1 MLESAQRSH
10 GVCEATGVGGQSGG
24 NGDPSSTGGD
34 LTALPQLTPAMR
46 VVPTASLLV
55 PKVCPAAS
63 HCPYPPIGRAARRLG
78 VASICLHLSW
88 SPPHPG
94 PLAIPG
100 PHLANHADGQK
111 DGQCP
116 PPTPLLDASQPA
128 RGHSGA
134 GRKGC
139 PERKGSRKGMA
150 VKVWGLG
157 PRATVPAETVDL
169 ASAEMTQAAHKG
181 RVEVPPVLAYVRSKP
196 PTVPSP
202 SSEDASSSGP
212 SLPAETPRPPRPM
225 SVLNHFLDEELKSFG
240 VSLELP
246 LLPLP
251 WGRERGWLGLMVPQ
265 GFQGWWA
272 F

>member
-34 LTALPQLTPAMR
+34 LTALPQLTPTMR

-63 HCPYPPIGRAARRLG
+63 HCPCLPIGRAARRLG

-100 PHLANHADGQK
+100 PHLADHADGQK

-116 PPTPLLDASQPA
+116 PTHSSPGRFPA
-128 RGHSGA
+128 CKRPFRHWEKGLPRRERQQKGNGSESLGTGA
-134 GRKGC
+134 
-139 PERKGSRKGMA
+139 ESNGSRRDCGQQRT
-150 VKVWGLG
+150 
-157 PRATVPAETVDL
+157 P
-169 ASAEMTQAAHKG
+169 AAHKG

-212 SLPAETPRPPRPM
+212 SPPAETPRPPRPM
-225 SVLNHFLDEELKSFG
+225 PVLNHFLDKELKSFG
-240 VSLELP
+240 VSLEFP

-251 WGRERGWLGLMVPQ
+251 RGREQGWLGLMVPQ
-265 GFQGWWA
+265 GFQGWRA
-272 F
+272 L